1 MVKLRRNQLLALL
14 RNSGI
19 WTTRDRLGIQRA
31 FKDTC
36 IPKRNVEDTMKDNV
50 IKTAYLCILVMIAV
64 TLLFLSVYSAYTN
77 YTEGNYLMSVF
88 MLSTVPVVNKLFS
101 TLLEDCL

>member
-1 MVKLRRNQLLALL
+1 MNTALPFMVKLSRNQLLACL

-36 IPKRNVEDTMKDNV
+36 IPKRNIEDTLRF
-50 IKTAYLCILVMIAV
+50 IEQGIL
-64 TLLFLSVYSAYTN
+64 TSD
-77 YTEGNYLMSVF
+77 
-88 MLSTVPVVNKLFS
+88 MLVADTMP
-101 TLLEDCL
+101 ED